1 MKNKFR
7 QIDNCI
13 ENRGSATVEGGISSV
28 DSKSVDG
35 RGLGRREAV
44 TGLLAGAA
52 TIALGAVGCRG
63 PEKSHATPPPPR
75 AREPRPRAEGGP
87 FSLPDLPY
95 ASDALDPFISQK
107 TFSFHHGKHHL
118 GYVNNTNRLIANT
131 SYSGKDLE
139 TIIRESH
146 KNRQEDM
153 AIFNNA
159 AQTYNHT
166 FFWNSLIPGGGG
178 EPTKE
183 LAGAIKAE
191 YGNYE
196 KFKETLIR
204 AAAGQFGSGWA
215 WVVYDGAK
223 IEIESTSNAGTP
235 IATGKV
241 PLLTIDVWEHAYY
254 LDYQNRRVDYVESV
268 LNHLANWER
277 ANKLYLAAKG

>member
-1 MKNKFR
+1 MQKKNER
-7 QIDNCI
+7 YDVYCERLGRVNC
-13 ENRGSATVEGGISSV
+13 EGKGAKEDGSARNE
-28 DSKSVDG
+28 

-44 TGLLAGAA
+44 TGILAGAA
-52 TIALGAVGCRG
+52 TVALGSVGCRG

-139 TIIRESH
+139 TIIKESY
-146 KNRQEDM
+146 KNKQQDM

-166 FFWNSLIPGGGG
+166 FFWNSLVPGGGG

-183 LAGAIKAE
+183 LADAIKAQ
-191 YGNYE
+191 YGNFD
-196 KFKETLIR
+196 KFKETLVR

-215 WVVYDGAK
+215 WVVYDGMK
-223 IEIESTSNAGTP
+223 IEIESTSNARTP
-235 IATGKV
+235 IATGRV

-254 LDYQNRRVDYVESV
+254 LDYQNKRVDYVESV